1 MLSRVANSI
10 YWISRYIE
18 RAENYG
24 RFINV
29 NIGLSLDIPSLF
41 TENWEPIISATADHF
56 TFFQYYQE
64 ATRDNVIDFMTFDYR
79 NPNSIFSSI
88 SAARENA
95 RTIREVLPHELWV
108 QINAFYLRMKPLA
121 TSTNRTIE
129 DSQLFF
135 DEIRQGCQLFWGML
149 DSAYTR
155 NEGYHFASLGKF
167 IERADKTSRFL
178 DIKYFMPSITQK
190 KGDPTAEELL
200 IWTSVLKSVS
210 AFNMYRQQYK
220 NLEPRHIVKF
230 LVLDKCFPRSIYYS
244 VLMAEAALYKISGQ
258 PLKEGFTNLAEKKV
272 SILRNELSFTEVDD
286 FYPSNLHKFLD
297 SFQLK
302 NNGVDDAIFKTYFE
316 LKPTKQTQMQL
327 MQE

>member
-29 NIGLSLDIPSLF
+29 NIGLSLDAPGLF
-41 TENWEPIISATADHF
+41 TENWGPILTATADHF
-56 TFFQYYQE
+56 AFFQYYEQ
-64 ATRDNVIDFMTFDYR
+64 ATRENVIDFMTFDLR
-79 NPNSIFSSI
+79 NPNSIYSSLA
-88 SAARENA
+88 AARENA

-108 QINAFYLRMKPLA
+108 QINAFYLKIKA
-121 TSTNRTIE
+121 IAASSNRTI
-129 DSQLFF
+129 DDPQAFF
-135 DEIRQGCQLFWGML
+135 DDVRQGCQLFWGML

-178 DIKYFMPSITQK
+178 DVNYFTPSLNLK
-190 KGDPTAEELL
+190 KGGASPEELL

-220 NLEPRHIVKF
+220 NLEPMHIVKF

-244 VLMAEAALYKISGQ
+244 VLMAEVSLYKISGQ
-258 PLKEGFTNLAEKKV
+258 SLKEGFSNLAEKKV
-272 SILRNELSFTEVDD
+272 SILRNELSFTEIED
-286 FYPSNLHKFLD
+286 FYPKNLHEFLD
-297 SFQLK
+297 TFQKK
-302 NNGVDDAIFKTYFE
+302 NNEVDNGIFKTYFE
-316 LKPTKQTQMQL
+316 LKPTKQTQLQL
-327 MQE
+327 S